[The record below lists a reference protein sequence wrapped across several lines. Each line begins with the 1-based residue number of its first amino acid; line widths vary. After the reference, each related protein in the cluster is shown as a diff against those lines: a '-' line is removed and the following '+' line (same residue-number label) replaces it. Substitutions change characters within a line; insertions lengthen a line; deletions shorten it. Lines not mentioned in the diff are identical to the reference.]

1 MKKKII
7 VILALFLF
15 VIACK
20 TVPFTGRKQ
29 VNFMPNSQLFPMAF
43 AQYDDFLKEHKISTN
58 RSDAQRIRTVGKRIV
73 QAATKYLNAHNYV
86 GYLNDYRWDFN
97 LVKDDQLNAWCMPGG
112 KVVFYEGIMPVCKT
126 DDGIATVMG
135 HEIAHA
141 IANHGAERA
150 SQAMLVQA
158 GQVGVAVAT
167 HKKSQQSQQL
177 WMLAYG
183 VTANLGV
190 MLPFSRKHESE
201 ADAIGLTLMA
211 IAGYNPN
218 ESISFWGRMS
228 KNSKGAP
235 PEFLSTHPSNATR
248 IANLKKLIPKAMAE
262 AKKYR

>member
-1 MKKKII
+1 MKKKLII
-7 VILALFLF
+7 ILTLFLF

-43 AQYDDFLKEHKISTN
+43 AQYDEFLKEHKKSTN
-58 RSDAQRIRTVGKRIV
+58 RTDAQRIKTIGKRIV
-73 QAATKYLNAHNYV
+73 QAANKYLNANNYK
-86 GYLNDYRWDFN
+86 GYLKDYKWEFN
-97 LVKDDQLNAWCMPGG
+97 LVKDEQLNAWCMPGG
-112 KVVFYEGIMPVCKT
+112 KVVFYEGILPVCKT

-150 SQAMLVQA
+150 SQGMLVQA

-167 HKKSQQSQQL
+167 SKKSQQEQQL

-218 ESISFWGRMS
+218 EAITFWGRMS
-228 KNSKGAP
+228 KKGGGAP
-235 PEFLSTHPSNATR
+235 PEFLSTHPSNKTR
-248 IANLKKLIPKAMAE
+248 IANLKKLIPKAIAE
-262 AKKYR
+262 AKKYK